1 MTTSRDIKGRIN
13 DMRNNTISNT
23 AQQIVLSTLNGVE
36 TEGRSVQQLIAL
48 FNSNKPTMNVALDD
62 LEQANLAICCHGKGQ
77 NRREKQLVWLKSSRK
92 LWTAALPF
100 LQSPVSGIVYSA
112 TPAQSSFF
120 TISGETLLHERVPE
134 FTSKAKPA
142 TCTLKH
148 RIAITRNASPSF
160 RSRRQTAV
168 LNSGVIPRFCQVKAR
183 LTTSRFTSHLIP
195 PTIQKSATTGTN

>member
-1 MTTSRDIKGRIN
+1 
-13 DMRNNTISNT
+13 MRNNTISST

-62 LEQANLAICCHGKGQ
+62 LEQANLAIRCHGKGQ

-134 FTSKAKPA
+134 FTSKAK
-142 TCTLKH
+142 TCYVHLEESGCDNEKH
-148 RIAITRNASPSF
+148 VAKLPFKKANCRVEFWRYPPILP
-160 RSRRQTAV
+160 
-168 LNSGVIPRFCQVKAR
+168 GKAR